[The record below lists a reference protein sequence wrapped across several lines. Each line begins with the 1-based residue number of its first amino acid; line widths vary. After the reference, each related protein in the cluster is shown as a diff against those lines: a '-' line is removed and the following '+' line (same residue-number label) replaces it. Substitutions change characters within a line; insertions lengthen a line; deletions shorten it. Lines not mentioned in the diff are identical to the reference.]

1 MNKILISGT
10 LLVATMFFHSC
21 GEPAKE
27 EKTKEDEKKEQ
38 QDEKVKKEEKEAG
51 EEQGAATAMVME
63 NNGVKLIEVVGS
75 PEFPYSSLKINQPD
89 GEETLEEGNIDFKF
103 KIAGGRY
110 KLQAQTEDV
119 QSKNCVNSSKGQHIH
134 LIIDNNPYEAVYE
147 EEYTT
152 AAELEPGNHV
162 ALAFLSRSYHESL
175 KHEDAFDI
183 VQFQVGDKEEDHID
197 LEAPHMFFS
206 RPKGEYSLS
215 DASKVFVDF
224 YLLNAE
230 LSEEGY
236 YVECT
241 INDEATFKI
250 TKWAPFYM
258 EGLPLGENT
267 VSLKLMDADDNFVEG
282 PFNAVE
288 RTFTLLK

>member
-1 MNKILISGT
+1 MNKVLISSI
-10 LLVATMFFHSC
+10 LLAATMFFHSC

-27 EKTKEDEKKEQ
+27 KETKEEKDKKEQ
-38 QDEKVKKEEKEAG
+38 EDKQLKEEKKAG
-51 EEQGAATAMVME
+51 EEQGAATAKIME
-63 NNGVKLIEVVGS
+63 NNGIKLVEVVGS

-89 GEETLEEGNIDFKF
+89 GEETLEKGNVDFKF
-103 KIAGGRY
+103 KVAGGRY

-119 QSKNCVNSSKGQHIH
+119 QAKKCANSSKGQHIH

-152 AAELEPGNHV
+152 AAKLEPGNHV
-162 ALAFLSRSYHESL
+162 ALAFISRSYHESL
-175 KHEDAFDI
+175 KHKEAYDV
-183 VQFQVGDKEEDHID
+183 VQFQVGDKKEDDID
-197 LEAPHMFFS
+197 LEAPHMIYS

-230 LSEEGY
+230 LAEDGH

-267 VSLKLMDADDNFVEG
+267 ISLKLMDADDNFVEG

-288 RTFTLLK
+288 RTFTILE